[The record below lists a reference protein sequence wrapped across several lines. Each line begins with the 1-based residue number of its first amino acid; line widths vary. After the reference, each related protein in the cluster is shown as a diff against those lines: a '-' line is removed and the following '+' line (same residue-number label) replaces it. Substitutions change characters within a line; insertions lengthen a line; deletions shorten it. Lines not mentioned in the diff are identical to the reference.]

1 MAYIGK
7 RPVDTFPAIN
17 AITSN
22 LIAEN
27 NITAREIATGA
38 VSTSLL
44 AANSI
49 TSALVAANSI
59 DASEIKTDAVRSL
72 QIQDDAVT
80 ADQIATL
87 TGHVLFN
94 DNAQIKLGTSQDL
107 LIYHNGTNSYIDD
120 IGTGALN
127 IRSNALFLEKP
138 DGSEVMASF
147 IGDGSVDLYHNNVK
161 KFETTSAGA
170 TVTGVLTAT
179 VTGNVTGNLT
189 GTASAVA
196 DDAVTSGKIATGAVL
211 TSKIADN
218 AVTSSKIADG
228 SIGATQL
235 TATSVSAGSYGSASA
250 VPIITVDADG
260 RLTAASTA
268 TVAGSLTIGAD
279 SGSDDVVTIGTDT
292 LTIAGGG
299 NITTTVSN
307 NQVSIA
313 LDASPTVTGNLVV
326 DGNLTVSGT
335 TTTVNTTNVSVADP
349 LTVLSSGETGTPSKD
364 SGLIVERGTASNTGW
379 IWDESADRWSAVN
392 TTEDG
397 TTAGNV
403 TIASYADIQGANFYG
418 NGANLTGVV
427 STLSALT
434 DTTISSLAGGNM
446 LIYDGTNSWDNVVMS
461 GDATLAANGTI
472 TIASQAVET
481 GMIASGAITSGLLAA
496 NSVTAAKIPNG
507 SILNE
512 HLADDAVGAD
522 ELAASAVVEASIVNA
537 SVTGAKIAANT
548 ITVANIADNAVD
560 ATKIASNSI
569 LTRHIDDNQ
578 ITGDQIADDI
588 VLSGTGSLRV
598 PDGTTAQRPG
608 SAALGMVRFNT
619 DNNLFEGYSGS
630 WGGIGGGE
638 SNFTT
643 QTFTGDGSQA
653 YVDLSQIPNSED
665 NLMVFIEGVYQNKTD
680 YVLSGARITFDTA
693 PANTRTIVVHH
704 VKALVAG
711 GNTNI
716 DTYSSS
722 TASPNNVNGS
732 RVAFALSLAPITQNN
747 TQVFIDGVYQQKGS
761 YATSGTTITFSEAP
775 PSTSTVEVMIFTQ
788 TSINVPT
795 DGSVTLAKIAD
806 QGTDGQVLTST
817 GSGVAWETAGAG
829 SSVAFKTFGTNSLM
843 VGDTTTGTIDA
854 ADNNTG
860 LGVDV
865 FASLT
870 TGDNNTAIGYK
881 AGTSLASGDSR
892 NTFVG
897 SYAGESN
904 TGFANIAIGYES
916 LKEWGSS
923 NYLTAIGYQA
933 LGTNNGT
940 DTGTRNVVAIGNYA
954 MQNLKDYAASPS
966 LSGDSVAVGDYAHQG
981 TADTEAYRNTAIGF
995 KALKGI
1001 TTGSTCVAVGYQAGM
1016 SNTTSQRTIAIGG
1029 DALKMAT
1036 ANNTGTIAIGYN
1048 ALKNA
1053 TINNSNVAIGMSSQ
1067 SSATAGG
1074 GNVSLGIYSF
1084 LGLTVGYQNT
1094 AIGNNSAQHMTTGR
1108 NTVALGYLSGQVLTT
1123 GYNNIYVGM
1132 DTHASANNVDNE
1144 IVIGSKRDGYNTVD
1158 IVGKG
1163 SSTGFIAPG
1172 LTGAVYQGN
1181 NSASWATTSDRRIK
1195 KNIED
1200 NNTGLEAIKQ
1210 IQVRNFE
1217 YRTQDEITDFE
1228 NPASAAVRKEGV
1240 QLGVIAQEIEEILP
1254 DVVNEESTGVKSV
1267 NPDNITWYLVNA
1279 IKEQQAQIEELKKK
1293 IGE

>member
-1 MAYIGK
+1 
-7 RPVDTFPAIN
+7 
-17 AITSN
+17 
-22 LIAEN
+22 
-27 NITAREIATGA
+27 
-38 VSTSLL
+38 
-44 AANSI
+44 
-49 TSALVAANSI
+49 
-59 DASEIKTDAVRSL
+59 L

-80 ADQIATL
+80 ANHIATL
-87 TGHVLFN
+87 TDHVLFN

-107 LIYHNGTNSYIDD
+107 SIHHDGSHSFITDSGTGNLRIQGTNLALQNAA
-120 IGTGALN
+120 GTKN
-127 IRSNALFLEKP
+127 Y
-138 DGSEVMASF
+138 F
-147 IGDGSVDLYHNNVK
+147 IGSDGGSVSLYHNNI
-161 KFETTSAGA
+161 ERLQTTSTGA

-179 VTGNVTGNLT
+179 VTGDVTGDLT

-196 DDAVTSGKIATGAVL
+196 DAAVTSAKIATGAVL

-218 AVTSSKIADG
+218 AVTSAKIADG
-228 SIGATQL
+228 SIGPVQLAAT
-235 TATSVSAGSYGSASA
+235 AVSAGSYGSGSA
-250 VPIITVDADG
+250 IPVLTIDADG
-260 RLTAASTA
+260 RVTAASTA
-268 TVAGSLTIGAD
+268 ATSSILTVAAD
-279 SGSDDVVTIGTDT
+279 SGSNDTVTVGTDT
-292 LTIAGGG
+292 FTVEGGS

-307 NQVSIA
+307 NKVSIA
-313 LDASPTVTGNLVV
+313 LDASPTVTGNLVI

-335 TTTVNTTNVSVADP
+335 TTTVNTTNISVADP
-349 LTVLSSGETGTPSKD
+349 LAVYSSGETGTPSKD
-364 SGLIVERGTASNTGW
+364 SGIIIERGTATNTGF
-379 IWDESADRWSAVN
+379 IWDESSDRWSAIN
-392 TTEDG
+392 TSEDG

-403 TIASYADIQGANFYG
+403 TITSYADIQGANFYG

-434 DTTISSLAGGNM
+434 DTAISSLGSGNM
-446 LIYDGTNSWDNVVMS
+446 LIYDGTNSWDNVAMS

-722 TASPNNVNGS
+722 TASPNNVNGT
-732 RVAFALSLAPITQNN
+732 RIAFALSLAPITENN

-817 GSGVAWETAGAG
+817 GSGVAWEDAGAG

-843 VGDTTTGTIDA
+843 VGDTTTGTINA

-870 TGDNNTAIGYK
+870 TGDNNTVLGYK
-881 AGTSLASGDSR
+881 AGTSLLNHNN

-897 SYAGESN
+897 SYAGESS
-904 TGFANIAIGYES
+904 TGFGNMAIGYES
-916 LKEWGSS
+916 LKGWGGSS
-923 NYLTAIGYQA
+923 YNMAIGYRA
-933 LGTNNGT
+933 LANN
-940 DTGTRNVVAIGNYA
+940 TGESVLRDAIAIGPFA
-954 MQNLKDYAASPS
+954 MENLKDNSS
-966 LSGDSVAVGDYAHQG
+966 LGGDSVAIGSYSHQG
-981 TADTEAYRNTAIGF
+981 TVTSGSIDTNAYRNTAVGF
-995 KALKGI
+995 QTMKDI
-1001 TTGSTCVAVGYQAGM
+1001 TTGNSNVALGYNSGKG
-1016 SNTTSQRTIAIGG
+1016 NKT
-1029 DALKMAT
+1029 
-1036 ANNTGTIAIGYN
+1036 NNGTIAIGSMALYSCTGNSTGAIAIGDN
-1048 ALKNA
+1048 ALRQA
-1053 TINNSNVAIGMSSQ
+1053 TINNGGNVAIGSYSQ
-1067 SSATAGG
+1067 YAATSGSN
-1074 GNVSLGIYSF
+1074 NVSMGASSLGSI
-1084 LGLTVGYQNT
+1084 
-1094 AIGNNSAQHMTTGR
+1094 
-1108 NTVALGYLSGQVLTT
+1108 TVA
-1123 GYNNIYVGM
+1123 
-1132 DTHASANNVDNE
+1132 
-1144 IVIGSKRDGYNTVD
+1144 
-1158 IVGKG
+1158 
-1163 SSTGFIAPG
+1163 
-1172 LTGAVYQGN
+1172 
-1181 NSASWATTSDRRIK
+1181 
-1195 KNIED
+1195 
-1200 NNTGLEAIKQ
+1200 
-1210 IQVRNFE
+1210 
-1217 YRTQDEITDFE
+1217 
-1228 NPASAAVRKEGV
+1228 
-1240 QLGVIAQEIEEILP
+1240 
-1254 DVVNEESTGVKSV
+1254 
-1267 NPDNITWYLVNA
+1267 
-1279 IKEQQAQIEELKKK
+1279 
-1293 IGE
+1293 

>member
-17 AITSN
+17 AVTSA

-27 NITAREIATGA
+27 NITAREIASG
-38 VSTSLL
+38 VISTSLL

-49 TSALVAANSI
+49 TDTLIAANSI
-59 DASEIKTDAVRSL
+59 DASEIKTDAVRGL

-80 ADQIATL
+80 ANHIATL
-87 TGHVLFN
+87 TDHVLFN

-107 LIYHNGTNSYIDD
+107 SIHHDGNHSFITDSGTGNLRIQGTNLALQNAA
-120 IGTGALN
+120 GTKN
-127 IRSNALFLEKP
+127 Y
-138 DGSEVMASF
+138 F
-147 IGDGSVDLYHNNVK
+147 IGSDGGSVSLYHNNI
-161 KFETTSAGA
+161 ERLQTTSAGA

-179 VTGNVTGNLT
+179 VTGDVTGDLT

-196 DDAVTSGKIATGAVL
+196 DAAVTSAKIATGAVL

-218 AVTSSKIADG
+218 AVTSAKIADG
-228 SIGATQL
+228 SIGPVQLAAT
-235 TATSVSAGSYGSASA
+235 AVSAGSYGSGSA
-250 VPIITVDADG
+250 IPVLTIDADG
-260 RLTAASTA
+260 RVTAASTA
-268 TVAGSLTIGAD
+268 ATSSILTVAAD
-279 SGSDDVVTIGTDT
+279 SGSNDTVTVGTDT
-292 LTIAGGG
+292 FTVEGGS

-307 NQVSIA
+307 NKVSIA
-313 LDASPTVTGNLVV
+313 LDASPTVTGNLVI

-335 TTTVNTTNVSVADP
+335 TTTVNTTNISVADP
-349 LTVLSSGETGTPSKD
+349 LAVYSSGETGTPSKD
-364 SGLIVERGTASNTGW
+364 SGIIIERGTAANTGF
-379 IWDESADRWSAVN
+379 IWDESSDRWSAIN
-392 TTEDG
+392 TSEDG

-403 TIASYADIQGANFYG
+403 TITSYADIQGANFYG

-434 DTTISSLAGGNM
+434 DTAISSLGSGNM
-446 LIYDGTNSWDNVVMS
+446 LIYDGTNSWDNVAMS

-716 DTYSSS
+716 NTYNSS

-732 RVAFALSLAPITQNN
+732 RVAFALSLAPITENN

-881 AGTSLASGDSR
+881 AGTSLASGDSH

-897 SYAGESN
+897 ANAGENS
-904 TGFANIAIGYES
+904 TGYGCMAIGS
-916 LKEWGSS
+916 DALKGWGGAS
-923 NYLTAIGYQA
+923 YLTAIGYQA
-933 LGTNNGT
+933 LGTNSGN
-940 DTGTRNVVAIGNYA
+940 DSVTRDVVAIGNYA
-954 MQNLKDYAASPS
+954 MQNLKDWSAVPS
-966 LSGDSVAVGDYAHQG
+966 VGGDSVAIGAYSHQG
-981 TADTEAYRNTAIGF
+981 TADTYAYRNTAVGF
-995 KALKGI
+995 KTLKAVTTGNTNTVLGYQAAANI
-1001 TTGSTCVAVGYQAGM
+1001 TTGSQ
-1016 SNTTSQRTIAIGG
+1016 
-1029 DALKMAT
+1029 
-1036 ANNTGTIAIGYN
+1036 
-1048 ALKNA
+1048 
-1053 TINNSNVAIGMSSQ
+1053 NVAIGGQALYDLETTTSLTAVGFGAMTNTTGGTG
-1067 SSATAGG
+1067 SSAFGDNALWQQTT
-1074 GNVSLGIYSF
+1074 GN
-1084 LGLTVGYQNT
+1084 TNT
-1094 AIGNNSAQHMTTGR
+1094 AIGSNSMGSANVSYGNTAVGQTSLSALTTGR
-1108 NTVALGYLSGQVLTT
+1108 NTVAIGQNSGQVFTT
-1123 GYNNIYVGM
+1123 GFNSIFIGQ

-1144 IVIGSKRDGYNTVD
+1144 IVIGSKRNGYSTVD

-1163 SSTGFIAPG
+1163 SSTGFISPG
-1172 LTGAVYQGN
+1172 DGGVYQGN
-1181 NSASWATTSDRRIK
+1181 NSSSWSTTSDRRIK

-1200 NNTGLEAIKQ
+1200 NTTGLEAIKQ
-1210 IQVRNFE
+1210 IQVKNFE

-1228 NPASAAVRKEGV
+1228 NPASAVVRKEGV

-1293 IGE
+1293 VGE

>member
-7 RPVDTFPAIN
+7 KPTDSFPSQN
-17 AITSN
+17 AITSL

-27 NITAREIATGA
+27 NITAREIA
-38 VSTSLL
+38 S
-44 AANSI
+44 NSI
-49 TSALVAANSI
+49 SANELADNSI
-59 DASEIKTDAVRSL
+59 VSDKIAQNSVDASEIKTDAVRSL

-107 LIYHNGTNSYIDD
+107 LIYHDGSNSYVKD
-120 IGTGALN
+120 TGSGGLRLSTN
-127 IRSNALFLEKP
+127 QFRVYNAATDELVINAVEN
-138 DGSEVMASF
+138 GAVE
-147 IGDGSVDLYHNNVK
+147 LYYDNTK

-196 DDAVTSGKIATGAVL
+196 DGAVTATKIGTGAVL

-218 AVTSSKIADG
+218 AITSAKIADG

-235 TATSVSAGSYGSASA
+235 TATSVTAGSYGSASA

-307 NQVSIA
+307 NQVSVA
-313 LDASPTVTGNLVV
+313 LDASPTVTGNLTV

-335 TTTVNTTNVSVADP
+335 TTTVDTTNIKVADP
-349 LTVLSSGETGTPSKD
+349 LAVYSSGETGTPSKD
-364 SGLIVERGTASNTGW
+364 SGIIVERGTASNVGW
-379 IWDESADRWSAVN
+379 IWDESTDRWSAIN

-403 TIASYADIQGANFYG
+403 TIASYADIHGGNFYG

-427 STLSALT
+427 STLVALT
-434 DTTISSLAGGNM
+434 DTNISSVASGNM
-446 LIYDGTNSWDNVVMS
+446 LIYDGSNSWDNVAMS
-461 GDATLAANGTI
+461 GDATLAANGALTI
-472 TIASQAVET
+472 SSQAVET
-481 GMIASGAITSGLLAA
+481 GMIATGAVTSGQLAA

-680 YVLSGARITFDTA
+680 YVLNSARLTFDTA
-693 PANTRTIVVHH
+693 PADGRTIVVHH

-711 GNTNI
+711 GNTEIN
-716 DTYSSS
+716 TYTSS

-732 RVAFALSLAPITQNN
+732 RVAFALSIAPITENN

-795 DGSVTLAKIAD
+795 NSSVTSAK
-806 QGTDGQVLTST
+806 L
-817 GSGVAWETAGAG
+817 SGVLEMPDVLKVKSYAVASLPTAVAGGVIFVSDETGGA
-829 SSVAFKTFGTNSLM
+829 VLAFGDGTNWRRS
-843 VGDTTTGTIDA
+843 
-854 ADNNTG
+854 
-860 LGVDV
+860 
-865 FASLT
+865 
-870 TGDNNTAIGYK
+870 
-881 AGTSLASGDSR
+881 
-892 NTFVG
+892 
-897 SYAGESN
+897 
-904 TGFANIAIGYES
+904 
-916 LKEWGSS
+916 
-923 NYLTAIGYQA
+923 
-933 LGTNNGT
+933 T
-940 DTGTRNVVAIGNYA
+940 D
-954 MQNLKDYAASPS
+954 
-966 LSGDSVAVGDYAHQG
+966 
-981 TADTEAYRNTAIGF
+981 
-995 KALKGI
+995 
-1001 TTGSTCVAVGYQAGM
+1001 
-1016 SNTTSQRTIAIGG
+1016 RTI
-1029 DALKMAT
+1029 
-1036 ANNTGTIAIGYN
+1036 
-1048 ALKNA
+1048 
-1053 TINNSNVAIGMSSQ
+1053 
-1067 SSATAGG
+1067 
-1074 GNVSLGIYSF
+1074 VS
-1084 LGLTVGYQNT
+1084 
-1094 AIGNNSAQHMTTGR
+1094 
-1108 NTVALGYLSGQVLTT
+1108 
-1123 GYNNIYVGM
+1123 
-1132 DTHASANNVDNE
+1132 
-1144 IVIGSKRDGYNTVD
+1144 
-1158 IVGKG
+1158 
-1163 SSTGFIAPG
+1163 
-1172 LTGAVYQGN
+1172 
-1181 NSASWATTSDRRIK
+1181 
-1195 KNIED
+1195 
-1200 NNTGLEAIKQ
+1200 
-1210 IQVRNFE
+1210 
-1217 YRTQDEITDFE
+1217 
-1228 NPASAAVRKEGV
+1228 
-1240 QLGVIAQEIEEILP
+1240 
-1254 DVVNEESTGVKSV
+1254 
-1267 NPDNITWYLVNA
+1267 
-1279 IKEQQAQIEELKKK
+1279 
-1293 IGE
+1293 

>member
-17 AITSN
+17 GITSA

-27 NITAREIATGA
+27 NITAREIASGA
-38 VSTSLL
+38 IGSASL

-49 TSALVAANSI
+49 THTLIAANSV
-59 DASEIKTDAVRSL
+59 DASEIKTDAVRGL

-80 ADQIATL
+80 ANHIATL
-87 TGHVLFN
+87 TDNVLFN
-94 DNAQIKLGTSQDL
+94 DNAQVKLGTGQDL
-107 LIYHNGTNSYIDD
+107 LIYHDASNSYIEDN
-120 IGTGALN
+120 GTGDLRLKTN
-127 IRSNALFLEKP
+127 SGISL
-138 DGSEVMASF
+138 MAGAEPMVVAT
-147 IGDGSVDLYHNNVK
+147 GDGSVDLYHNNVK
-161 KFETTSAGA
+161 KFETTAAGA

-179 VTGNVTGNLT
+179 VTGDVTGDLT

-196 DDAVTSGKIATGAVL
+196 DGAVVAAKIGTGAVL

-218 AVTSSKIADG
+218 AVTSAKIADG
-228 SIGATQL
+228 SIGPVQLAATAV
-235 TATSVSAGSYGSASA
+235 TAGNYGSGSA
-250 VPIITVDADG
+250 IPVLTIDADG
-260 RLTAASTA
+260 RVTAASTA
-268 TVAGSLTIGAD
+268 ATSSILTVAAD
-279 SGSDDVVTIGTDT
+279 SGSNDTVTVGTDT
-292 LTIAGGG
+292 FTVEGGG

-307 NQVSIA
+307 NKVSIA
-313 LDASPTVTGNLVV
+313 LDASPTVTGNLVI

-335 TTTVNTTNVSVADP
+335 TTTVNTTNISVADP
-349 LTVLSSGETGTPSKD
+349 LAVYSSGETGTPSKD
-364 SGLIVERGTASNTGW
+364 SGIIVERGTAANTGF
-379 IWDESADRWSAVN
+379 IWDESADRWSAIN
-392 TTEDG
+392 TSEDG

-434 DTTISSLAGGNM
+434 DTAISSLGSGNM
-446 LIYDGTNSWDNVVMS
+446 LLYDGTNSWDNVAMS

-578 ITGDQIADDI
+578 ITGDQIADNI
-588 VLSGTGSLRV
+588 VLSGTGTLRL

-716 DTYSSS
+716 NTYNSS

-732 RVAFALSLAPITQNN
+732 RVAFALSLAPITENN

-817 GSGVAWETAGAG
+817 GSGVAWEDASGGGGG
-829 SSVAFKTFGTNSLM
+829 SS
-843 VGDTTTGTIDA
+843 
-854 ADNNTG
+854 
-860 LGVDV
+860 
-865 FASLT
+865 
-870 TGDNNTAIGYK
+870 
-881 AGTSLASGDSR
+881 
-892 NTFVG
+892 
-897 SYAGESN
+897 
-904 TGFANIAIGYES
+904 
-916 LKEWGSS
+916 
-923 NYLTAIGYQA
+923 
-933 LGTNNGT
+933 
-940 DTGTRNVVAIGNYA
+940 
-954 MQNLKDYAASPS
+954 
-966 LSGDSVAVGDYAHQG
+966 
-981 TADTEAYRNTAIGF
+981 
-995 KALKGI
+995 
-1001 TTGSTCVAVGYQAGM
+1001 
-1016 SNTTSQRTIAIGG
+1016 
-1029 DALKMAT
+1029 
-1036 ANNTGTIAIGYN
+1036 
-1048 ALKNA
+1048 
-1053 TINNSNVAIGMSSQ
+1053 
-1067 SSATAGG
+1067 
-1074 GNVSLGIYSF
+1074 
-1084 LGLTVGYQNT
+1084 
-1094 AIGNNSAQHMTTGR
+1094 
-1108 NTVALGYLSGQVLTT
+1108 YLSGGTSVYMSADQNIGRNSITKLNFNTVRFGNSGTPFSTTNYNYTAPSAGKYLILGKVLSTNYTT
-1123 GYNNIYVGM
+1123 VANGQQIFYLSIFKNNSSIVDTDHYSKSLDADVIRFKNEFLEVVDLAQNDVIDFRGRLSAFVGGSTDLTISRGSYSGTNIY
-1132 DTHASANNVDNE
+1132 
-1144 IVIGSKRDGYNTVD
+1144 IV
-1158 IVGKG
+1158 
-1163 SSTGFIAPG
+1163 
-1172 LTGAVYQGN
+1172 
-1181 NSASWATTSDRRIK
+1181 RI
-1195 KNIED
+1195 E
-1200 NNTGLEAIKQ
+1200 
-1210 IQVRNFE
+1210 
-1217 YRTQDEITDFE
+1217 
-1228 NPASAAVRKEGV
+1228 
-1240 QLGVIAQEIEEILP
+1240 
-1254 DVVNEESTGVKSV
+1254 
-1267 NPDNITWYLVNA
+1267 
-1279 IKEQQAQIEELKKK
+1279 
-1293 IGE
+1293 

>member
-7 RPVDTFPAIN
+7 KPTDSFPSQN
-17 AITSN
+17 AITSL

-27 NITAREIATGA
+27 NITAREIA
-38 VSTSLL
+38 S
-44 AANSI
+44 NSI
-49 TSALVAANSI
+49 SANELADNSI
-59 DASEIKTDAVRSL
+59 VSDKIAQNSVDASEIKTDAVRSL

-87 TGHVLFN
+87 TSHVLFN
-94 DNAQIKLGTSQDL
+94 DNAQIKMGTSQDL
-107 LIYHNGTNSYIDD
+107 LIYHDGSNSYVKDA
-120 IGTGALN
+120 GTGSLILN
-127 IRSNALFLEKP
+127 GDAVSISTGA
-138 DGSEVMASF
+138 SETMASF
-147 IGDGSVDLYHNNVK
+147 VENGAVSLYYDNVK
-161 KFETTSAGA
+161 KFETTSTGA
-170 TVTGVLTAT
+170 TVTGTLVAD
-179 VTGNVTGNLT
+179 VTGDVTGDLT

-196 DDAVTSGKIATGAVL
+196 DGAVTAAKIGTGAVL

-218 AVTSSKIADG
+218 AVTSAKIADG

-307 NQVSIA
+307 NQVSVA
-313 LDASPTVTGNLVV
+313 LDASPTVTGNLTV

-364 SGLIVERGTASNTGW
+364 SGLIVERGTSANVGW
-379 IWDESADRWSAVN
+379 IWDESADQFAAVN

-403 TIASYADIQGANFYG
+403 TIASYADIKGANFYG

-427 STLSALT
+427 STLVALT
-434 DTTISSLAGGNM
+434 DTNISSVASGNM
-446 LIYDGTNSWDNVVMS
+446 LIYDGTNSWDNVAMS
-461 GDATLAANGTI
+461 GDATLAANGALTI
-472 TIASQAVET
+472 SSQAVET
-481 GMIASGAITSGLLAA
+481 SMIATGAVTSGQLAA

-548 ITVANIADNAVD
+548 ITVANIADNAID

-578 ITGDQIADDI
+578 ITGDQIADDL

-665 NLMVFIEGVYQNKTD
+665 NLMVFIEGVYQNKND
-680 YVLSGARITFDTA
+680 YVLNGARLTFDTA
-693 PANTRTIVVHH
+693 PANGRTIVVHH

-711 GNTNI
+711 GNTEIN
-716 DTYSSS
+716 TYTSS

-732 RVAFALSLAPITQNN
+732 RVAFALSIAPITENN

-775 PSTSTVEVMIFTQ
+775 PSSSTVEVMIFTQ

-795 DGSVTLAKIAD
+795 NSSVTSAK
-806 QGTDGQVLTST
+806 L
-817 GSGVAWETAGAG
+817 SGVLEMPDVLKVKSYAVASLPTAVAGGVIFVSDETGGA
-829 SSVAFKTFGTNSLM
+829 VLAFGDGTNWRRS
-843 VGDTTTGTIDA
+843 
-854 ADNNTG
+854 
-860 LGVDV
+860 
-865 FASLT
+865 
-870 TGDNNTAIGYK
+870 
-881 AGTSLASGDSR
+881 
-892 NTFVG
+892 
-897 SYAGESN
+897 
-904 TGFANIAIGYES
+904 
-916 LKEWGSS
+916 
-923 NYLTAIGYQA
+923 
-933 LGTNNGT
+933 T
-940 DTGTRNVVAIGNYA
+940 D
-954 MQNLKDYAASPS
+954 
-966 LSGDSVAVGDYAHQG
+966 
-981 TADTEAYRNTAIGF
+981 
-995 KALKGI
+995 
-1001 TTGSTCVAVGYQAGM
+1001 
-1016 SNTTSQRTIAIGG
+1016 RTI
-1029 DALKMAT
+1029 
-1036 ANNTGTIAIGYN
+1036 
-1048 ALKNA
+1048 
-1053 TINNSNVAIGMSSQ
+1053 
-1067 SSATAGG
+1067 
-1074 GNVSLGIYSF
+1074 VS
-1084 LGLTVGYQNT
+1084 
-1094 AIGNNSAQHMTTGR
+1094 
-1108 NTVALGYLSGQVLTT
+1108 
-1123 GYNNIYVGM
+1123 
-1132 DTHASANNVDNE
+1132 
-1144 IVIGSKRDGYNTVD
+1144 
-1158 IVGKG
+1158 
-1163 SSTGFIAPG
+1163 
-1172 LTGAVYQGN
+1172 
-1181 NSASWATTSDRRIK
+1181 
-1195 KNIED
+1195 
-1200 NNTGLEAIKQ
+1200 
-1210 IQVRNFE
+1210 
-1217 YRTQDEITDFE
+1217 
-1228 NPASAAVRKEGV
+1228 
-1240 QLGVIAQEIEEILP
+1240 
-1254 DVVNEESTGVKSV
+1254 
-1267 NPDNITWYLVNA
+1267 
-1279 IKEQQAQIEELKKK
+1279 
-1293 IGE
+1293 

>member
-7 RPVDTFPAIN
+7 KPTDSFPSQN
-17 AITSN
+17 AITSL

-27 NITAREIATGA
+27 NITAREIA
-38 VSTSLL
+38 S
-44 AANSI
+44 NSI
-49 TSALVAANSI
+49 SANELADNSI
-59 DASEIKTDAVRSL
+59 VSDKIAQNSVDASEIKTDAVRSL

-87 TGHVLFN
+87 TSHVLFN
-94 DNAQIKLGTSQDL
+94 DNAQIKMGTSQDL
-107 LIYHNGTNSYIDD
+107 LIYHDGSNSYVKDA
-120 IGTGALN
+120 GTGSLILN
-127 IRSNALFLEKP
+127 GDAVSISTGA
-138 DGSEVMASF
+138 SETMASF
-147 IGDGSVDLYHNNVK
+147 VENGAVSLYYDNVK

-179 VTGNVTGNLT
+179 VTGDVTGDLT

-196 DDAVTSGKIATGAVL
+196 DGAVTAAKIGTGAVL

-218 AVTSSKIADG
+218 AVTSAKIADG

-307 NQVSIA
+307 NQVSVA
-313 LDASPTVTGNLVV
+313 LDASPTVTGNLTV

-364 SGLIVERGTASNTGW
+364 SGLIVERGTSANVGW
-379 IWDESADRWSAVN
+379 IWDESADQFAAVN

-403 TIASYADIQGANFYG
+403 TIASYADIKGANFYG

-427 STLSALT
+427 STLVALT
-434 DTTISSLAGGNM
+434 DTNISSVASGNM
-446 LIYDGTNSWDNVVMS
+446 LIYDGTNSWDNVAMS
-461 GDATLAANGTI
+461 GDATLAANGALTI
-472 TIASQAVET
+472 SSQAVET
-481 GMIASGAITSGLLAA
+481 SMIATGAVTSGQLAA

-548 ITVANIADNAVD
+548 ITVANIADNAID

-578 ITGDQIADDI
+578 ITGDQIADDL

-665 NLMVFIEGVYQNKTD
+665 NLMVFIEGVYQNKND
-680 YVLSGARITFDTA
+680 YVLNGARLTFDTA
-693 PANTRTIVVHH
+693 PANGRTIVVHH

-711 GNTNI
+711 GNTEIN
-716 DTYSSS
+716 TYTSS

-732 RVAFALSLAPITQNN
+732 RVAFALSIAPITENN

-775 PSTSTVEVMIFTQ
+775 PSSSTVEVMIFTQ

-795 DGSVTLAKIAD
+795 NSSVTSAK
-806 QGTDGQVLTST
+806 L
-817 GSGVAWETAGAG
+817 SGVLEMPDVLKVKSYAVASLPTAVAGGVIFVSDETGGA
-829 SSVAFKTFGTNSLM
+829 VLAFGDGTNWRRS
-843 VGDTTTGTIDA
+843 
-854 ADNNTG
+854 
-860 LGVDV
+860 
-865 FASLT
+865 
-870 TGDNNTAIGYK
+870 
-881 AGTSLASGDSR
+881 
-892 NTFVG
+892 
-897 SYAGESN
+897 
-904 TGFANIAIGYES
+904 
-916 LKEWGSS
+916 
-923 NYLTAIGYQA
+923 
-933 LGTNNGT
+933 T
-940 DTGTRNVVAIGNYA
+940 D
-954 MQNLKDYAASPS
+954 
-966 LSGDSVAVGDYAHQG
+966 
-981 TADTEAYRNTAIGF
+981 
-995 KALKGI
+995 
-1001 TTGSTCVAVGYQAGM
+1001 
-1016 SNTTSQRTIAIGG
+1016 RTI
-1029 DALKMAT
+1029 
-1036 ANNTGTIAIGYN
+1036 
-1048 ALKNA
+1048 
-1053 TINNSNVAIGMSSQ
+1053 
-1067 SSATAGG
+1067 
-1074 GNVSLGIYSF
+1074 VS
-1084 LGLTVGYQNT
+1084 
-1094 AIGNNSAQHMTTGR
+1094 
-1108 NTVALGYLSGQVLTT
+1108 
-1123 GYNNIYVGM
+1123 
-1132 DTHASANNVDNE
+1132 
-1144 IVIGSKRDGYNTVD
+1144 
-1158 IVGKG
+1158 
-1163 SSTGFIAPG
+1163 
-1172 LTGAVYQGN
+1172 
-1181 NSASWATTSDRRIK
+1181 
-1195 KNIED
+1195 
-1200 NNTGLEAIKQ
+1200 
-1210 IQVRNFE
+1210 
-1217 YRTQDEITDFE
+1217 
-1228 NPASAAVRKEGV
+1228 
-1240 QLGVIAQEIEEILP
+1240 
-1254 DVVNEESTGVKSV
+1254 
-1267 NPDNITWYLVNA
+1267 
-1279 IKEQQAQIEELKKK
+1279 
-1293 IGE
+1293 

>member
-7 RPVDTFPAIN
+7 RPTDSFPSQN
-17 AITSN
+17 AITSL

-27 NITAREIATGA
+27 NITSREIASNSISA
-38 VSTSLL
+38 NEL
-44 AANSI
+44 ADNSI
-49 TSALVAANSI
+49 TSDKIAANSV

-87 TGHVLFN
+87 TSHVLFN

-107 LIYHNGTNSYIDD
+107 LLYHDGSNSYVKDS
-120 IGTGALN
+120 GTGSLILSGDA
-127 IRSNALFLEKP
+127 ISIMGAAET
-138 DGSEVMASF
+138 MASF
-147 IGDGSVDLYHNNVK
+147 VENGAVDLYHNNVK
-161 KFETTSAGA
+161 KFETTAAGA

-189 GTASAVA
+189 GTASAIA
-196 DDAVTSGKIATGAVL
+196 NDSVTSGKIATGAVL

-228 SIGATQL
+228 SIGALQL
-235 TATSVSAGSYGSASA
+235 TATSVTAASYGSSSQ
-250 VPIITVDADG
+250 VPVITVDADG
-260 RLTAASTA
+260 RLTAASVA
-268 TVAGSLTIGAD
+268 TVGGSLTIGAD
-279 SGSDDVVTIGTDT
+279 AGSDDVVTIGTDT
-292 LTIAGGG
+292 LTVEGGG

-307 NQVSIA
+307 NKVSIA

-403 TIASYADIQGANFYG
+403 TIASYADVQGANFYG

-427 STLSALT
+427 STLVALT
-434 DTTISSLAGGNM
+434 DTNVTSVAGGDM
-446 LIYDGTNSWDNVVMS
+446 LVYDGTNSWDNVVMS
-461 GDATLAANGTI
+461 GDATLAAGGAL
-472 TIASQAVET
+472 TIASGAVET
-481 GMIASGAITSGLLAA
+481 GMVATGAITSGLLAA

-643 QTFTGDGSQA
+643 QTFTGNGSQA

-680 YVLSGARITFDTA
+680 YVLNGARVTFDTA

-711 GNTNI
+711 GNTEIN
-716 DTYSSS
+716 TYTSS

-732 RVAFALSLAPITQNN
+732 RVAFALSIAPITENN

-775 PSTSTVEVMIFTQ
+775 PASSTVEVMIFTQ

-795 DGSVTLAKIAD
+795 DSSVTSAK
-806 QGTDGQVLTST
+806 L
-817 GSGVAWETAGAG
+817 SGVLAMPDVLQVKSYAVASLPTAVAGGVIFVSDETGGA
-829 SSVAFKTFGTNSLM
+829 VLAFADGTNWRRS
-843 VGDTTTGTIDA
+843 
-854 ADNNTG
+854 
-860 LGVDV
+860 
-865 FASLT
+865 
-870 TGDNNTAIGYK
+870 
-881 AGTSLASGDSR
+881 
-892 NTFVG
+892 
-897 SYAGESN
+897 
-904 TGFANIAIGYES
+904 
-916 LKEWGSS
+916 
-923 NYLTAIGYQA
+923 
-933 LGTNNGT
+933 T
-940 DTGTRNVVAIGNYA
+940 D
-954 MQNLKDYAASPS
+954 
-966 LSGDSVAVGDYAHQG
+966 
-981 TADTEAYRNTAIGF
+981 
-995 KALKGI
+995 
-1001 TTGSTCVAVGYQAGM
+1001 
-1016 SNTTSQRTIAIGG
+1016 RTI
-1029 DALKMAT
+1029 
-1036 ANNTGTIAIGYN
+1036 
-1048 ALKNA
+1048 
-1053 TINNSNVAIGMSSQ
+1053 
-1067 SSATAGG
+1067 
-1074 GNVSLGIYSF
+1074 VS
-1084 LGLTVGYQNT
+1084 
-1094 AIGNNSAQHMTTGR
+1094 
-1108 NTVALGYLSGQVLTT
+1108 
-1123 GYNNIYVGM
+1123 
-1132 DTHASANNVDNE
+1132 
-1144 IVIGSKRDGYNTVD
+1144 
-1158 IVGKG
+1158 
-1163 SSTGFIAPG
+1163 
-1172 LTGAVYQGN
+1172 
-1181 NSASWATTSDRRIK
+1181 
-1195 KNIED
+1195 
-1200 NNTGLEAIKQ
+1200 
-1210 IQVRNFE
+1210 
-1217 YRTQDEITDFE
+1217 
-1228 NPASAAVRKEGV
+1228 
-1240 QLGVIAQEIEEILP
+1240 
-1254 DVVNEESTGVKSV
+1254 
-1267 NPDNITWYLVNA
+1267 
-1279 IKEQQAQIEELKKK
+1279 
-1293 IGE
+1293 

>member
-59 DASEIKTDAVRSL
+59 DASEIKTDAVRSIH
-72 QIQDDAVT
+72 IQDDAVT

-107 LIYHNGTNSYIDD
+107 LIYHDGNHSFITDSGTGNLRLQGTNLALQNAA
-120 IGTGALN
+120 GTKN
-127 IRSNALFLEKP
+127 Y
-138 DGSEVMASF
+138 F
-147 IGDGSVDLYHNNVK
+147 IGSDGGAVSLYYDNVK

-179 VTGNVTGNLT
+179 VTGDVTGDLT

-218 AVTSSKIADG
+218 AVTSAKIADG

-260 RLTAASTA
+260 RLTAASTT

-313 LDASPTVTGNLVV
+313 LDASPTVTGNLTV

-335 TTTVNTTNVSVADP
+335 TTTVNTTNISVADP
-349 LTVLSSGETGTPSKD
+349 LAVYSSGETGTPSKD
-364 SGLIVERGTASNTGW
+364 SGIIVERGTASNVGW
-379 IWDESADRWSAVN
+379 IWDESADQFAAVN

-403 TIASYADIQGANFYG
+403 TIASYADIKGANFYG

-427 STLSALT
+427 STLVALT
-434 DTTISSLAGGNM
+434 DTNISSVASGNM
-446 LIYDGTNSWDNVVMS
+446 LIYDGTNSWDNVAMS
-461 GDATLAANGTI
+461 GDATLAASGALTI
-472 TIASQAVET
+472 SSQAVET
-481 GMIASGAITSGLLAA
+481 GMIATGAVTSGQLAA

-680 YVLSGARITFDTA
+680 YVLNSARLTFDTA
-693 PANTRTIVVHH
+693 PANGRTIVVHH

-711 GNTNI
+711 GNTEIN
-716 DTYSSS
+716 TYTSS

-732 RVAFALSLAPITQNN
+732 RVAFALSIAPITENN

-761 YATSGTTITFSEAP
+761 YATSGTTITFTEAP
-775 PSTSTVEVMIFTQ
+775 PSSSTVEVMIFTQ

-795 DGSVTLAKIAD
+795 NSSVTSAK
-806 QGTDGQVLTST
+806 L
-817 GSGVAWETAGAG
+817 SGVLEMPDVLKVKSYAVASLPTAVAGGVIFVSDETGGA
-829 SSVAFKTFGTNSLM
+829 VLAFGDGTNWRRS
-843 VGDTTTGTIDA
+843 
-854 ADNNTG
+854 
-860 LGVDV
+860 
-865 FASLT
+865 
-870 TGDNNTAIGYK
+870 
-881 AGTSLASGDSR
+881 
-892 NTFVG
+892 
-897 SYAGESN
+897 
-904 TGFANIAIGYES
+904 
-916 LKEWGSS
+916 
-923 NYLTAIGYQA
+923 
-933 LGTNNGT
+933 T
-940 DTGTRNVVAIGNYA
+940 D
-954 MQNLKDYAASPS
+954 
-966 LSGDSVAVGDYAHQG
+966 
-981 TADTEAYRNTAIGF
+981 
-995 KALKGI
+995 
-1001 TTGSTCVAVGYQAGM
+1001 
-1016 SNTTSQRTIAIGG
+1016 RTI
-1029 DALKMAT
+1029 
-1036 ANNTGTIAIGYN
+1036 
-1048 ALKNA
+1048 
-1053 TINNSNVAIGMSSQ
+1053 
-1067 SSATAGG
+1067 
-1074 GNVSLGIYSF
+1074 VS
-1084 LGLTVGYQNT
+1084 
-1094 AIGNNSAQHMTTGR
+1094 
-1108 NTVALGYLSGQVLTT
+1108 
-1123 GYNNIYVGM
+1123 
-1132 DTHASANNVDNE
+1132 
-1144 IVIGSKRDGYNTVD
+1144 
-1158 IVGKG
+1158 
-1163 SSTGFIAPG
+1163 
-1172 LTGAVYQGN
+1172 
-1181 NSASWATTSDRRIK
+1181 
-1195 KNIED
+1195 
-1200 NNTGLEAIKQ
+1200 
-1210 IQVRNFE
+1210 
-1217 YRTQDEITDFE
+1217 
-1228 NPASAAVRKEGV
+1228 
-1240 QLGVIAQEIEEILP
+1240 
-1254 DVVNEESTGVKSV
+1254 
-1267 NPDNITWYLVNA
+1267 
-1279 IKEQQAQIEELKKK
+1279 
-1293 IGE
+1293 

>member
-7 RPVDTFPAIN
+7 RPIDTFPAIN
-17 AITSN
+17 GITSA

-27 NITAREIATGA
+27 NITAREIASGA
-38 VSTSLL
+38 VTSASL

-49 TSALVAANSI
+49 THTLIAANSV
-59 DASEIKTDAVRSL
+59 DASEIKTDAVRSIH
-72 QIQDDAVT
+72 IQDDAVN
-80 ADQIATL
+80 ADQIGTL

-94 DNAQIKLGTSQDL
+94 DNTQIKLGTSQDL
-107 LIYHNGTNSYIDD
+107 LIYHDASNSYVEDTGTGNLNLKTNS
-120 IGTGALN
+120 AVSLL
-127 IRSNALFLEKP
+127 A
-138 DGSEVMASF
+138 GSEVMVLATAN
-147 IGDGSVDLYHNNVK
+147 GSVDLYHNNVK
-161 KFETTSAGA
+161 KFETTAAGA

-189 GTASAVA
+189 GTASAIA
-196 DDAVTSGKIATGAVL
+196 DDSVSSAKIATGAVL

-279 SGSDDVVTIGTDT
+279 AGSDDVVTIGTDT

-349 LTVLSSGETGTPSKD
+349 LTVLSSGESGTPSKD
-364 SGLIVERGTASNTGW
+364 SGLIVERGTAANTGF
-379 IWDESADRWSAVN
+379 IWDESSDRWSAIN
-392 TTEDG
+392 TSEDG

-461 GDATLAANGTI
+461 GDATLAASGALTI
-472 TIASQAVET
+472 SSQAVET
-481 GMIASGAITSGLLAA
+481 GMIAAGAITSGLLAA

-578 ITGDQIADDI
+578 ITGDQIADNI
-588 VLSGTGSLRV
+588 VLSGTGTLRL

-680 YVLSGARITFDTA
+680 YVLNGARVTFDTA
-693 PANTRTIVVHH
+693 PANTRTVVVHH

-732 RVAFALSLAPITQNN
+732 RVAFALSLAPITENN

-775 PSTSTVEVMIFTQ
+775 PSSSTVEVMIFTQ

-795 DGSVTLAKIAD
+795 NSSVTSAK
-806 QGTDGQVLTST
+806 L
-817 GSGVAWETAGAG
+817 SGVLEMPDVLKVKSYAVASLPTAVAGGVIFVSDETGGA
-829 SSVAFKTFGTNSLM
+829 VLAFGDGTNWRRS
-843 VGDTTTGTIDA
+843 
-854 ADNNTG
+854 
-860 LGVDV
+860 
-865 FASLT
+865 
-870 TGDNNTAIGYK
+870 
-881 AGTSLASGDSR
+881 
-892 NTFVG
+892 
-897 SYAGESN
+897 
-904 TGFANIAIGYES
+904 
-916 LKEWGSS
+916 
-923 NYLTAIGYQA
+923 
-933 LGTNNGT
+933 T
-940 DTGTRNVVAIGNYA
+940 D
-954 MQNLKDYAASPS
+954 
-966 LSGDSVAVGDYAHQG
+966 
-981 TADTEAYRNTAIGF
+981 
-995 KALKGI
+995 
-1001 TTGSTCVAVGYQAGM
+1001 
-1016 SNTTSQRTIAIGG
+1016 RTI
-1029 DALKMAT
+1029 
-1036 ANNTGTIAIGYN
+1036 
-1048 ALKNA
+1048 
-1053 TINNSNVAIGMSSQ
+1053 
-1067 SSATAGG
+1067 
-1074 GNVSLGIYSF
+1074 VS
-1084 LGLTVGYQNT
+1084 
-1094 AIGNNSAQHMTTGR
+1094 
-1108 NTVALGYLSGQVLTT
+1108 
-1123 GYNNIYVGM
+1123 
-1132 DTHASANNVDNE
+1132 
-1144 IVIGSKRDGYNTVD
+1144 
-1158 IVGKG
+1158 
-1163 SSTGFIAPG
+1163 
-1172 LTGAVYQGN
+1172 
-1181 NSASWATTSDRRIK
+1181 
-1195 KNIED
+1195 
-1200 NNTGLEAIKQ
+1200 
-1210 IQVRNFE
+1210 
-1217 YRTQDEITDFE
+1217 
-1228 NPASAAVRKEGV
+1228 
-1240 QLGVIAQEIEEILP
+1240 
-1254 DVVNEESTGVKSV
+1254 
-1267 NPDNITWYLVNA
+1267 
-1279 IKEQQAQIEELKKK
+1279 
-1293 IGE
+1293 

>member
-38 VSTSLL
+38 VSTALL

-147 IGDGSVDLYHNNVK
+147 TGDGSADLYHNNVK

-307 NQVSIA
+307 NQVSVA
-313 LDASPTVTGNLVV
+313 LDASPTVTGNLTV

-364 SGLIVERGTASNTGW
+364 SGLIVERGTASNVGW
-379 IWDESADRWSAVN
+379 IWDESADQFAAVN
-392 TTEDG
+392 TTENG

-403 TIASYADIQGANFYG
+403 TIASYADIKGANFYG

-461 GDATLAANGTI
+461 GDATLAASGALTI
-472 TIASQAVET
+472 SSQAVET
-481 GMIASGAITSGLLAA
+481 GMIATGAVTSGQLAA

-512 HLADDAVGAD
+512 HLANDAVGAD

-578 ITGDQIADDI
+578 ITGDQIADNI
-588 VLSGTGSLRV
+588 VLSGTGTLRL

-680 YVLSGARITFDTA
+680 YVLNGARITFDTA

-711 GNTNI
+711 GNTEIN
-716 DTYSSS
+716 TYTSS

-732 RVAFALSLAPITQNN
+732 RVAFALSIAPITENN

-775 PSTSTVEVMIFTQ
+775 PSSSTVEVMIFTQ

-795 DGSVTLAKIAD
+795 NSSVTSAK
-806 QGTDGQVLTST
+806 L
-817 GSGVAWETAGAG
+817 SGVLEMPDVLKVKSYAVASLPTAVAGGVIFVSDETGGA
-829 SSVAFKTFGTNSLM
+829 VLAFGDGTNWRRS
-843 VGDTTTGTIDA
+843 
-854 ADNNTG
+854 
-860 LGVDV
+860 
-865 FASLT
+865 
-870 TGDNNTAIGYK
+870 
-881 AGTSLASGDSR
+881 
-892 NTFVG
+892 
-897 SYAGESN
+897 
-904 TGFANIAIGYES
+904 
-916 LKEWGSS
+916 
-923 NYLTAIGYQA
+923 
-933 LGTNNGT
+933 T
-940 DTGTRNVVAIGNYA
+940 D
-954 MQNLKDYAASPS
+954 
-966 LSGDSVAVGDYAHQG
+966 
-981 TADTEAYRNTAIGF
+981 
-995 KALKGI
+995 
-1001 TTGSTCVAVGYQAGM
+1001 
-1016 SNTTSQRTIAIGG
+1016 RTI
-1029 DALKMAT
+1029 
-1036 ANNTGTIAIGYN
+1036 
-1048 ALKNA
+1048 
-1053 TINNSNVAIGMSSQ
+1053 
-1067 SSATAGG
+1067 
-1074 GNVSLGIYSF
+1074 VS
-1084 LGLTVGYQNT
+1084 
-1094 AIGNNSAQHMTTGR
+1094 
-1108 NTVALGYLSGQVLTT
+1108 
-1123 GYNNIYVGM
+1123 
-1132 DTHASANNVDNE
+1132 
-1144 IVIGSKRDGYNTVD
+1144 
-1158 IVGKG
+1158 
-1163 SSTGFIAPG
+1163 
-1172 LTGAVYQGN
+1172 
-1181 NSASWATTSDRRIK
+1181 
-1195 KNIED
+1195 
-1200 NNTGLEAIKQ
+1200 
-1210 IQVRNFE
+1210 
-1217 YRTQDEITDFE
+1217 
-1228 NPASAAVRKEGV
+1228 
-1240 QLGVIAQEIEEILP
+1240 
-1254 DVVNEESTGVKSV
+1254 
-1267 NPDNITWYLVNA
+1267 
-1279 IKEQQAQIEELKKK
+1279 
-1293 IGE
+1293 

>member
-17 AITSN
+17 AVTSA

-27 NITAREIATGA
+27 NITAREIASG
-38 VSTSLL
+38 VISTSLL

-49 TSALVAANSI
+49 TDTLIAANSI
-59 DASEIKTDAVRSL
+59 DASEIKTDAVRGL

-80 ADQIATL
+80 ANHIATL
-87 TGHVLFN
+87 TDHVLFN

-107 LIYHNGTNSYIDD
+107 SIHHDGNHSFITDSGTGNLRIQGTNLALQNAA
-120 IGTGALN
+120 GTKN
-127 IRSNALFLEKP
+127 Y
-138 DGSEVMASF
+138 F
-147 IGDGSVDLYHNNVK
+147 IGSDGGSVSLYHNNI
-161 KFETTSAGA
+161 ERLQTTSAGA

-179 VTGNVTGNLT
+179 VTGDVTGDLT

-196 DDAVTSGKIATGAVL
+196 DAAVTSAKIATGAVL

-218 AVTSSKIADG
+218 AVTSAKIADG
-228 SIGATQL
+228 SIGPVQLAAT
-235 TATSVSAGSYGSASA
+235 AVSAGSYGSGSA
-250 VPIITVDADG
+250 IPVLTIDADG
-260 RLTAASTA
+260 RVTAASTA
-268 TVAGSLTIGAD
+268 ATSSILTVAAD
-279 SGSDDVVTIGTDT
+279 SGSNDTVTVGTDT
-292 LTIAGGG
+292 FTVEGGS

-307 NQVSIA
+307 NKVSIA
-313 LDASPTVTGNLVV
+313 LDASPTVTGNLVI

-335 TTTVNTTNVSVADP
+335 TTTVNTTNISVADP
-349 LTVLSSGETGTPSKD
+349 LAVYSSGETGTPSKD
-364 SGLIVERGTASNTGW
+364 SGIIIERGTAANTGF
-379 IWDESADRWSAVN
+379 IWDESSDRWSAIN
-392 TTEDG
+392 TSEDG

-403 TIASYADIQGANFYG
+403 TITSYADIQGANFYG

-434 DTTISSLAGGNM
+434 DTAISSLGSGNM
-446 LIYDGTNSWDNVVMS
+446 LIYDGTNSWDNVAMS

-716 DTYSSS
+716 NTYNSS

-732 RVAFALSLAPITQNN
+732 RVAFALSLAPITENN

-881 AGTSLASGDSR
+881 AGTSLASGDSH

-897 SYAGESN
+897 ANAGENS
-904 TGFANIAIGYES
+904 TGYGCMAIGS
-916 LKEWGSS
+916 DALKGWGGAS
-923 NYLTAIGYQA
+923 YLTAIGYQA
-933 LGTNNGT
+933 LGTNSGN
-940 DTGTRNVVAIGNYA
+940 DSVTRDVVAIGNYA
-954 MQNLKDYAASPS
+954 MQNLKDWSAVPS
-966 LSGDSVAVGDYAHQG
+966 VGGDSVAIGAYSHQG
-981 TADTEAYRNTAIGF
+981 TADTYAYRNTAVGF
-995 KALKGI
+995 KTLQAVTTGNTNTVLGYQAAANI
-1001 TTGSTCVAVGYQAGM
+1001 TTGSQ
-1016 SNTTSQRTIAIGG
+1016 
-1029 DALKMAT
+1029 
-1036 ANNTGTIAIGYN
+1036 
-1048 ALKNA
+1048 
-1053 TINNSNVAIGMSSQ
+1053 NVAIGGQALYDLETTTSLTAVGFGAMTNTTGGTG
-1067 SSATAGG
+1067 SSAFGDNALWQQTT
-1074 GNVSLGIYSF
+1074 GN
-1084 LGLTVGYQNT
+1084 TNT
-1094 AIGNNSAQHMTTGR
+1094 AIGSNSMGSANVSYGNTAVGQTSLSALTTGR
-1108 NTVALGYLSGQVLTT
+1108 NTVAIGQNSGQVFTT
-1123 GYNNIYVGM
+1123 GFNSIFIGQ

-1144 IVIGSKRDGYNTVD
+1144 IVIGSKRNGYSTVD

-1163 SSTGFIAPG
+1163 SSTGFISPG
-1172 LTGAVYQGN
+1172 DGGVYQGN
-1181 NSASWATTSDRRIK
+1181 NSSSWSTTSDRRIK

-1200 NNTGLEAIKQ
+1200 NTTGLEAIKQ
-1210 IQVRNFE
+1210 IQVKNFE

-1228 NPASAAVRKEGV
+1228 NPASAVVRKEGV

-1293 IGE
+1293 VGE

>member
-7 RPVDTFPAIN
+7 KPTDSFPSQN
-17 AITSN
+17 AITSL

-27 NITAREIATGA
+27 NITAREIA
-38 VSTSLL
+38 S
-44 AANSI
+44 NSI
-49 TSALVAANSI
+49 SANELADNSI
-59 DASEIKTDAVRSL
+59 VSDKIAQNSVDASEIKTDAVRSL

-87 TGHVLFN
+87 TSHVLFN
-94 DNAQIKLGTSQDL
+94 DNAQIKMGTSQDL
-107 LIYHNGTNSYIDD
+107 LIYHDGSNSYVKDA
-120 IGTGALN
+120 GTGSLILN
-127 IRSNALFLEKP
+127 GDAVSISTGA
-138 DGSEVMASF
+138 SETMASF
-147 IGDGSVDLYHNNVK
+147 VENGAVSLYYDNVK

-170 TVTGVLTAT
+170 TVTGTLVAD
-179 VTGNVTGNLT
+179 VTGDVTGDLT

-196 DDAVTSGKIATGAVL
+196 DGAVTAAKIGTGAVL

-218 AVTSSKIADG
+218 AVTSAKIADG

-307 NQVSIA
+307 NQVSVA
-313 LDASPTVTGNLVV
+313 LDASPTVTGNLTV

-364 SGLIVERGTASNTGW
+364 SGLIVERGTSANVGW
-379 IWDESADRWSAVN
+379 IWDESADQFAAVN

-403 TIASYADIQGANFYG
+403 TIASYADIKGANFYG

-427 STLSALT
+427 STLVALT
-434 DTTISSLAGGNM
+434 DTNISSVASGNM
-446 LIYDGTNSWDNVVMS
+446 LIYDGTNSWDNVAMS
-461 GDATLAANGTI
+461 GDATLAANGALTI
-472 TIASQAVET
+472 SSQAVET
-481 GMIASGAITSGLLAA
+481 SMIATGAVTSGQLAA

-548 ITVANIADNAVD
+548 ITVANIADNAID

-578 ITGDQIADDI
+578 ITGDQIADDL

-665 NLMVFIEGVYQNKTD
+665 NLMVFIEGVYQNKND
-680 YVLSGARITFDTA
+680 YVLNGARLTFDTA
-693 PANTRTIVVHH
+693 PANGRTIVVHH

-711 GNTNI
+711 GNTEIN
-716 DTYSSS
+716 TYTSS

-732 RVAFALSLAPITQNN
+732 RVAFALSIAPITENN

-775 PSTSTVEVMIFTQ
+775 PSSSTVEVMIFTQ

-795 DGSVTLAKIAD
+795 NSSVTSAK
-806 QGTDGQVLTST
+806 L
-817 GSGVAWETAGAG
+817 SGVLEMPDVLKVKSYAVASLPTAVAGGVIFVSDETGGA
-829 SSVAFKTFGTNSLM
+829 VLAFGDGTNWRRS
-843 VGDTTTGTIDA
+843 
-854 ADNNTG
+854 
-860 LGVDV
+860 
-865 FASLT
+865 
-870 TGDNNTAIGYK
+870 
-881 AGTSLASGDSR
+881 
-892 NTFVG
+892 
-897 SYAGESN
+897 
-904 TGFANIAIGYES
+904 
-916 LKEWGSS
+916 
-923 NYLTAIGYQA
+923 
-933 LGTNNGT
+933 T
-940 DTGTRNVVAIGNYA
+940 D
-954 MQNLKDYAASPS
+954 
-966 LSGDSVAVGDYAHQG
+966 
-981 TADTEAYRNTAIGF
+981 
-995 KALKGI
+995 
-1001 TTGSTCVAVGYQAGM
+1001 
-1016 SNTTSQRTIAIGG
+1016 RTI
-1029 DALKMAT
+1029 
-1036 ANNTGTIAIGYN
+1036 
-1048 ALKNA
+1048 
-1053 TINNSNVAIGMSSQ
+1053 
-1067 SSATAGG
+1067 
-1074 GNVSLGIYSF
+1074 VS
-1084 LGLTVGYQNT
+1084 
-1094 AIGNNSAQHMTTGR
+1094 
-1108 NTVALGYLSGQVLTT
+1108 
-1123 GYNNIYVGM
+1123 
-1132 DTHASANNVDNE
+1132 
-1144 IVIGSKRDGYNTVD
+1144 
-1158 IVGKG
+1158 
-1163 SSTGFIAPG
+1163 
-1172 LTGAVYQGN
+1172 
-1181 NSASWATTSDRRIK
+1181 
-1195 KNIED
+1195 
-1200 NNTGLEAIKQ
+1200 
-1210 IQVRNFE
+1210 
-1217 YRTQDEITDFE
+1217 
-1228 NPASAAVRKEGV
+1228 
-1240 QLGVIAQEIEEILP
+1240 
-1254 DVVNEESTGVKSV
+1254 
-1267 NPDNITWYLVNA
+1267 
-1279 IKEQQAQIEELKKK
+1279 
-1293 IGE
+1293 

>member
-59 DASEIKTDAVRSL
+59 DASEIKTDAVRSIH
-72 QIQDDAVT
+72 IQDDAVT

-107 LIYHNGTNSYIDD
+107 LIYHDGSHSRIKDT
-120 IGTGALN
+120 GTGNLIVNTQAFRVN
-127 IRSNALFLEKP
+127 GADDAEAMIKANQ
-138 DGSEVMASF
+138 DGAVE
-147 IGDGSVDLYHNNVK
+147 LYYDNVK

-179 VTGNVTGNLT
+179 VTGDVTGDLT

-268 TVAGSLTIGAD
+268 TVAGSLTVGAD

-307 NQVSIA
+307 NQVSVA
-313 LDASPTVTGNLVV
+313 LDASPTVTGNLTV

-349 LTVLSSGETGTPSKD
+349 LAVYSSGETGTPSKD
-364 SGLIVERGTASNTGW
+364 SGIIVERGTASNVGW
-379 IWDESADRWSAVN
+379 IWDESADQFAAVN

-403 TIASYADIQGANFYG
+403 TIASYADIKGANFYG

-434 DTTISSLAGGNM
+434 DTNLSSVASGNM
-446 LIYDGTNSWDNVVMS
+446 LIYDGTNSWDNVAMS
-461 GDATLAANGTI
+461 GDATLAASGALTI
-472 TIASQAVET
+472 SSQAVET
-481 GMIASGAITSGLLAA
+481 GMIATGAVTSGQLAA

-693 PANTRTIVVHH
+693 PANSRTIVVHH

-711 GNTNI
+711 GNTEIN
-716 DTYSSS
+716 TYTSS

-732 RVAFALSLAPITQNN
+732 RVAFALSIAPITENN

-775 PSTSTVEVMIFTQ
+775 PSSSTVEVMIFTQ

-795 DGSVTLAKIAD
+795 NSSVTSAK
-806 QGTDGQVLTST
+806 L
-817 GSGVAWETAGAG
+817 SGVLEMPDVLKVKSYAVASLPTAVAGGVIFVSDETGGA
-829 SSVAFKTFGTNSLM
+829 VLAFGDGTNWRRS
-843 VGDTTTGTIDA
+843 
-854 ADNNTG
+854 
-860 LGVDV
+860 
-865 FASLT
+865 
-870 TGDNNTAIGYK
+870 
-881 AGTSLASGDSR
+881 
-892 NTFVG
+892 
-897 SYAGESN
+897 
-904 TGFANIAIGYES
+904 
-916 LKEWGSS
+916 
-923 NYLTAIGYQA
+923 
-933 LGTNNGT
+933 T
-940 DTGTRNVVAIGNYA
+940 D
-954 MQNLKDYAASPS
+954 
-966 LSGDSVAVGDYAHQG
+966 
-981 TADTEAYRNTAIGF
+981 
-995 KALKGI
+995 
-1001 TTGSTCVAVGYQAGM
+1001 
-1016 SNTTSQRTIAIGG
+1016 RTI
-1029 DALKMAT
+1029 
-1036 ANNTGTIAIGYN
+1036 
-1048 ALKNA
+1048 
-1053 TINNSNVAIGMSSQ
+1053 
-1067 SSATAGG
+1067 
-1074 GNVSLGIYSF
+1074 VS
-1084 LGLTVGYQNT
+1084 
-1094 AIGNNSAQHMTTGR
+1094 
-1108 NTVALGYLSGQVLTT
+1108 
-1123 GYNNIYVGM
+1123 
-1132 DTHASANNVDNE
+1132 
-1144 IVIGSKRDGYNTVD
+1144 
-1158 IVGKG
+1158 
-1163 SSTGFIAPG
+1163 
-1172 LTGAVYQGN
+1172 
-1181 NSASWATTSDRRIK
+1181 
-1195 KNIED
+1195 
-1200 NNTGLEAIKQ
+1200 
-1210 IQVRNFE
+1210 
-1217 YRTQDEITDFE
+1217 
-1228 NPASAAVRKEGV
+1228 
-1240 QLGVIAQEIEEILP
+1240 
-1254 DVVNEESTGVKSV
+1254 
-1267 NPDNITWYLVNA
+1267 
-1279 IKEQQAQIEELKKK
+1279 
-1293 IGE
+1293 

>member
-17 AITSN
+17 AVTSA

-59 DASEIKTDAVRSL
+59 DASEIKTDAVRGL

-80 ADQIATL
+80 ANHIATL
-87 TGHVLFN
+87 TSHVLFN
-94 DNAQIKLGTSQDL
+94 DNASIKLGTSQDL
-107 LIYHNGTNSYIDD
+107 QLYHDGTNSAIQNSTGDLFIYG
-120 IGTGALN
+120 GTNEIRIRAKNDEESLVVSPNGA
-127 IRSNALFLEKP
+127 
-138 DGSEVMASF
+138 
-147 IGDGSVDLYHNNVK
+147 VDLYYDNVK

-196 DDAVTSGKIATGAVL
+196 DDAVTSDKIATGAVL
-211 TSKIADN
+211 TSKIAEN
-218 AVTSSKIADG
+218 AITSSKIADG
-228 SIGATQL
+228 SIGPTQL
-235 TATSVSAGSYGSASA
+235 AATAVSAGSYGSASS

-268 TVAGSLTIGAD
+268 TVAGSLTVGAD
-279 SGSDDVVTIGTDT
+279 SGSNDVVTVGTDT

-307 NQVSIA
+307 NQVSVA
-313 LDASPTVTGNLVV
+313 LDASPTVTGNLTV

-335 TTTVNTTNVSVADP
+335 TTTVNTTNISVADP
-349 LTVLSSGETGTPSKD
+349 LAVYSSGETGTPSKD
-364 SGLIVERGTASNTGW
+364 SGIIVERGTASNVGW
-379 IWDESADRWSAVN
+379 IWDESADQFAAVN

-403 TIASYADIQGANFYG
+403 TIASYADIKGGNFYG

-434 DTTISSLAGGNM
+434 DTNLTSVASGNM
-446 LIYDGTNSWDNVVMS
+446 LIYDGTNSWDNVAMS
-461 GDATLAANGTI
+461 GDATLAANGALTI
-472 TIASQAVET
+472 SSQAVET
-481 GMIASGAITSGLLAA
+481 GMIATGAITSGLLAA

-693 PANTRTIVVHH
+693 PANSRTIVVHH

-716 DTYSSS
+716 DTYNSS

-732 RVAFALSLAPITQNN
+732 RVAFALSLAPITENN

-817 GSGVAWETAGAG
+817 GSGVAWEDASGGGG
-829 SSVAFKTFGTNSLM
+829 SSTLSGGVQVYIHNS
-843 VGDTTTGTIDA
+843 
-854 ADNNTG
+854 
-860 LGVDV
+860 
-865 FASLT
+865 
-870 TGDNNTAIGYK
+870 
-881 AGTSLASGDSR
+881 
-892 NTFVG
+892 
-897 SYAGESN
+897 
-904 TGFANIAIGYES
+904 
-916 LKEWGSS
+916 GSS
-923 NYLTAIGYQA
+923 Q
-933 LGTNNGT
+933 
-940 DTGTRNVVAIGNYA
+940 
-954 MQNLKDYAASPS
+954 
-966 LSGDSVAVGDYAHQG
+966 
-981 TADTEAYRNTAIGF
+981 
-995 KALKGI
+995 
-1001 TTGSTCVAVGYQAGM
+1001 
-1016 SNTTSQRTIAIGG
+1016 
-1029 DALKMAT
+1029 
-1036 ANNTGTIAIGYN
+1036 
-1048 ALKNA
+1048 
-1053 TINNSNVAIGMSSQ
+1053 
-1067 SSATAGG
+1067 
-1074 GNVSLGIYSF
+1074 
-1084 LGLTVGYQNT
+1084 TVT
-1094 AIGNNSAQHMTTGR
+1094 R
-1108 NTVALGYLSGQVLTT
+1108 NTVTKLKFDYLGFGNSDSAFSLSNNNYTVPAAGKYLVLARIESDNFTTAAGGQQILNLYIYKNGSVASG
-1123 GYNNIYVGM
+1123 YSNNIYSRSSDADVIRY
-1132 DTHASANNVDNE
+1132 NVNMHRVEEFAQND
-1144 IVIGSKRDGYNTVD
+1144 VIDLRVNFSNY
-1158 IVGKG
+1158 
-1163 SSTGFIAPG
+1163 
-1172 LTGAVYQGN
+1172 
-1181 NSASWATTSDRRIK
+1181 TT
-1195 KNIED
+1195 
-1200 NNTGLEAIKQ
+1200 T
-1210 IQVRNFE
+1210 
-1217 YRTQDEITDFE
+1217 
-1228 NPASAAVRKEGV
+1228 
-1240 QLGVIAQEIEEILP
+1240 
-1254 DVVNEESTGVKSV
+1254 
-1267 NPDNITWYLVNA
+1267 DNIP
-1279 IKEQQAQIEELKKK
+1279 IKGNGQYTKNCYVYIVRIE
-1293 IGE
+1293 

>member
-17 AITSN
+17 AVTSA

-27 NITAREIATGA
+27 NITAREIASG
-38 VSTSLL
+38 VISTSLL

-49 TSALVAANSI
+49 TDTLIAANSI
-59 DASEIKTDAVRSL
+59 DASEIKTDAVRGL

-80 ADQIATL
+80 ANHIATL
-87 TGHVLFN
+87 TDHVLFN

-107 LIYHNGTNSYIDD
+107 KIYHDASNSYIEDT
-120 IGTGALN
+120 GTGNLN
-127 IRSNALFLEKP
+127 LKTNSAVSLLA
-138 DGSEVMASF
+138 GSEIMILATAN
-147 IGDGSVDLYHNNVK
+147 GSVDLYHNNVK

-179 VTGNVTGNLT
+179 VTGDVTGDLT

-196 DDAVTSGKIATGAVL
+196 DAAVTSAKIATGAVL
-211 TSKIADN
+211 TSKIAEN
-218 AVTSSKIADG
+218 AITSSKIADG
-228 SIGATQL
+228 SIGPTQL
-235 TATSVSAGSYGSASA
+235 AATAVSAGSYGSASS

-268 TVAGSLTIGAD
+268 TVAGSLTVGAD
-279 SGSDDVVTIGTDT
+279 SGSNDVVTIGTDT

-335 TTTVNTTNVSVADP
+335 TTTVNTTNISVADP
-349 LTVLSSGETGTPSKD
+349 LAVYSSGETGTPSKD
-364 SGLIVERGTASNTGW
+364 SGIIVERGTASNVGW
-379 IWDESADRWSAVN
+379 IWDESADQFAAVN

-403 TIASYADIQGANFYG
+403 TIASYADIKGGNFYG

-434 DTTISSLAGGNM
+434 DTSLTSVASGNM
-446 LIYDGTNSWDNVVMS
+446 LIYDGTNSWDNVAMS

-481 GMIASGAITSGLLAA
+481 GMIAAGAINSGLLAA

-732 RVAFALSLAPITQNN
+732 RVAFALSLAPITENN

-817 GSGVAWETAGAG
+817 GSGVAWEDASGGGG

-881 AGTSLASGDSR
+881 AGTSLASSDSH

-897 SYAGESN
+897 ANAGENS
-904 TGFANIAIGYES
+904 TGYGCMAIGSEA
-916 LKEWGSS
+916 LKGWGGA
-923 NYLTAIGYQA
+923 NYMTAIGYQA

-954 MQNLKDYAASPS
+954 MQNLKDWSVVPS
-966 LSGDSVAVGDYAHQG
+966 FGGDSVAVGDYAHQG
-981 TADTEAYRNTAIGF
+981 TSDTYAYRNTTVGF
-995 KALKGI
+995 KSLQSI
-1001 TTGSTCVAVGYQAGM
+1001 TTGNSNCMLGYHTGQSFTTGSQNVAMGAFALEDCET
-1016 SNTTSQRTIAIGG
+1016 TTSLT
-1029 DALKMAT
+1029 
-1036 ANNTGTIAIGYN
+1036 AIGYN
-1048 ALKNA
+1048 AMGN
-1053 TINNSNVAIGMSSQ
+1053 TTGGSG
-1067 SSATAGG
+1067 SAAYGAYALGAQTT
-1074 GNVSLGIYSF
+1074 GN
-1084 LGLTVGYQNT
+1084 TNT
-1094 AIGNNSAQHMTTGR
+1094 AIGSSSMSAATVSYANTAVGNTSLSALTTGR
-1108 NTVALGYLSGQVLTT
+1108 NTVSIGQNSGQVLTT
-1123 GYNNIYVGM
+1123 GFNNIYVGM

-1144 IVIGSKRDGYNTVD
+1144 IVIGSKRDGYGTVD

-1163 SSTGFIAPG
+1163 SSTGFISPG
-1172 LTGAVYQGN
+1172 TGAVYQGN

-1228 NPASAAVRKEGV
+1228 NPASAAVRKEGI
-1240 QLGVIAQEIEEILP
+1240 QLGVIAQEIEQILP

-1293 IGE
+1293 VGE

>member
-7 RPVDTFPAIN
+7 KPTDSFPSQN
-17 AITSN
+17 AITSL

-27 NITAREIATGA
+27 NITAREIA
-38 VSTSLL
+38 S
-44 AANSI
+44 NSI
-49 TSALVAANSI
+49 SANELADNSI
-59 DASEIKTDAVRSL
+59 VSDKIAQNSVDASEIKTDAVRSL

-107 LIYHNGTNSYIDD
+107 LLYHDATNSYVKNNTGILNIASDSLTLERANGTENYLTAFANGSVYLYHNGS
-120 IGTGALN
+120 A
-127 IRSNALFLEKP
+127 
-138 DGSEVMASF
+138 
-147 IGDGSVDLYHNNVK
+147 
-161 KFETTSAGA
+161 KFETTSTGA
-170 TVTGVLTAT
+170 TVTGTLVAD
-179 VTGNVTGNLT
+179 VTGDVTGDLT

-196 DDAVTSGKIATGAVL
+196 DGAVTATKIGTGAVL

-218 AVTSSKIADG
+218 AITSAKIADG

-235 TATSVSAGSYGSASA
+235 TATSVTAGSYGSASA

-307 NQVSIA
+307 NQVSVA
-313 LDASPTVTGNLVV
+313 LDASPTVTGNLTV

-364 SGLIVERGTASNTGW
+364 SGLIVERGTASNVGW
-379 IWDESADRWSAVN
+379 IWDESTDRWSAIN

-403 TIASYADIQGANFYG
+403 TIASYADIHGGNFYG

-427 STLSALT
+427 STLVALT
-434 DTTISSLAGGNM
+434 DTNISSVASGNM
-446 LIYDGTNSWDNVVMS
+446 LIYDGSNSWDNVAMS
-461 GDATLAANGTI
+461 GDATLAANGALTI
-472 TIASQAVET
+472 SSQAVEQS
-481 GMIASGAITSGLLAA
+481 MIATGAVGSGQLAA

-512 HLADDAVGAD
+512 HLANDAVGAD

-548 ITVANIADNAVD
+548 ITVANIADNAID
-560 ATKIASNSI
+560 STKIASNSI

-578 ITGDQIADDI
+578 ITGDQIADDL

-680 YVLSGARITFDTA
+680 YVLNGARLTFDTA
-693 PANTRTIVVHH
+693 PANSRTIVVHH

-711 GNTNI
+711 GNTEIN
-716 DTYSSS
+716 TYTSS

-732 RVAFALSLAPITQNN
+732 RVAFALSIAPITENN

-775 PSTSTVEVMIFTQ
+775 PSSSTVEVMIFTQ

-795 DGSVTLAKIAD
+795 NSSVTSAK
-806 QGTDGQVLTST
+806 L
-817 GSGVAWETAGAG
+817 SGVLEMPDVLKVKSYAVASLPTAVAGGVIFVSDETGGA
-829 SSVAFKTFGTNSLM
+829 VLAFGDGTNWRRS
-843 VGDTTTGTIDA
+843 
-854 ADNNTG
+854 
-860 LGVDV
+860 
-865 FASLT
+865 
-870 TGDNNTAIGYK
+870 
-881 AGTSLASGDSR
+881 
-892 NTFVG
+892 
-897 SYAGESN
+897 
-904 TGFANIAIGYES
+904 
-916 LKEWGSS
+916 
-923 NYLTAIGYQA
+923 
-933 LGTNNGT
+933 T
-940 DTGTRNVVAIGNYA
+940 D
-954 MQNLKDYAASPS
+954 
-966 LSGDSVAVGDYAHQG
+966 
-981 TADTEAYRNTAIGF
+981 
-995 KALKGI
+995 
-1001 TTGSTCVAVGYQAGM
+1001 
-1016 SNTTSQRTIAIGG
+1016 RTI
-1029 DALKMAT
+1029 
-1036 ANNTGTIAIGYN
+1036 
-1048 ALKNA
+1048 
-1053 TINNSNVAIGMSSQ
+1053 
-1067 SSATAGG
+1067 
-1074 GNVSLGIYSF
+1074 VS
-1084 LGLTVGYQNT
+1084 
-1094 AIGNNSAQHMTTGR
+1094 
-1108 NTVALGYLSGQVLTT
+1108 
-1123 GYNNIYVGM
+1123 
-1132 DTHASANNVDNE
+1132 
-1144 IVIGSKRDGYNTVD
+1144 
-1158 IVGKG
+1158 
-1163 SSTGFIAPG
+1163 
-1172 LTGAVYQGN
+1172 
-1181 NSASWATTSDRRIK
+1181 
-1195 KNIED
+1195 
-1200 NNTGLEAIKQ
+1200 
-1210 IQVRNFE
+1210 
-1217 YRTQDEITDFE
+1217 
-1228 NPASAAVRKEGV
+1228 
-1240 QLGVIAQEIEEILP
+1240 
-1254 DVVNEESTGVKSV
+1254 
-1267 NPDNITWYLVNA
+1267 
-1279 IKEQQAQIEELKKK
+1279 
-1293 IGE
+1293 

>member
-107 LIYHNGTNSYIDD
+107 LIYHDGSTSYILDD
-120 IGTGALN
+120 GVGDLQL
-127 IRSNALFLEKP
+127 RSNNRIVIAKSPFEYMADFNA
-138 DGSEVMASF
+138 DGAVS
-147 IGDGSVDLYHNNVK
+147 LYYDNVK

-179 VTGNVTGNLT
+179 VTGDVTGDLT

-307 NQVSIA
+307 NQVSVA
-313 LDASPTVTGNLVV
+313 LDASPTVTGNLTV

-364 SGLIVERGTASNTGW
+364 SGLIVERGTASNVGW
-379 IWDESADRWSAVN
+379 IWDESADQFAAVN

-403 TIASYADIQGANFYG
+403 TIASYADIKGANFYG

-427 STLSALT
+427 STLVALT
-434 DTTISSLAGGNM
+434 DTSISSVASGNM
-446 LIYDGTNSWDNVVMS
+446 LIYDGTNSWDNVAMS
-461 GDATLAANGTI
+461 GDATLAANGALTI
-472 TIASQAVET
+472 SSQAVET
-481 GMIASGAITSGLLAA
+481 GMIATGAVTSGQLAA

-512 HLADDAVGAD
+512 HLANDAVGAD

-680 YVLSGARITFDTA
+680 YVLNGARLTFDTA
-693 PANTRTIVVHH
+693 PANNRTIVVHH

-711 GNTNI
+711 GNTEIN
-716 DTYSSS
+716 TYTSS

-732 RVAFALSLAPITQNN
+732 RVAFALSIAPITENN

-775 PSTSTVEVMIFTQ
+775 PSSSTVEVMIFTQ

-795 DGSVTLAKIAD
+795 NSSVTSAK
-806 QGTDGQVLTST
+806 L
-817 GSGVAWETAGAG
+817 SGVLEMPDVLKVKSYAVASLPTAVAGGVIFVSDETGGA
-829 SSVAFKTFGTNSLM
+829 VLAFGDGTNWRRS
-843 VGDTTTGTIDA
+843 
-854 ADNNTG
+854 
-860 LGVDV
+860 
-865 FASLT
+865 
-870 TGDNNTAIGYK
+870 
-881 AGTSLASGDSR
+881 
-892 NTFVG
+892 
-897 SYAGESN
+897 
-904 TGFANIAIGYES
+904 
-916 LKEWGSS
+916 
-923 NYLTAIGYQA
+923 
-933 LGTNNGT
+933 T
-940 DTGTRNVVAIGNYA
+940 D
-954 MQNLKDYAASPS
+954 
-966 LSGDSVAVGDYAHQG
+966 
-981 TADTEAYRNTAIGF
+981 
-995 KALKGI
+995 
-1001 TTGSTCVAVGYQAGM
+1001 
-1016 SNTTSQRTIAIGG
+1016 RTI
-1029 DALKMAT
+1029 
-1036 ANNTGTIAIGYN
+1036 
-1048 ALKNA
+1048 
-1053 TINNSNVAIGMSSQ
+1053 
-1067 SSATAGG
+1067 
-1074 GNVSLGIYSF
+1074 VS
-1084 LGLTVGYQNT
+1084 
-1094 AIGNNSAQHMTTGR
+1094 
-1108 NTVALGYLSGQVLTT
+1108 
-1123 GYNNIYVGM
+1123 
-1132 DTHASANNVDNE
+1132 
-1144 IVIGSKRDGYNTVD
+1144 
-1158 IVGKG
+1158 
-1163 SSTGFIAPG
+1163 
-1172 LTGAVYQGN
+1172 
-1181 NSASWATTSDRRIK
+1181 
-1195 KNIED
+1195 
-1200 NNTGLEAIKQ
+1200 
-1210 IQVRNFE
+1210 
-1217 YRTQDEITDFE
+1217 
-1228 NPASAAVRKEGV
+1228 
-1240 QLGVIAQEIEEILP
+1240 
-1254 DVVNEESTGVKSV
+1254 
-1267 NPDNITWYLVNA
+1267 
-1279 IKEQQAQIEELKKK
+1279 
-1293 IGE
+1293 

>member
-7 RPVDTFPAIN
+7 RPIDTFPAIN
-17 AITSN
+17 GITSA

-27 NITAREIATGA
+27 NITAREIASGA
-38 VSTSLL
+38 VTSASL

-49 TSALVAANSI
+49 THTLIAANSV
-59 DASEIKTDAVRSL
+59 DASEIKTDAVRSIH
-72 QIQDDAVT
+72 IQDDAVN
-80 ADQIATL
+80 ADQIGTL

-94 DNAQIKLGTSQDL
+94 DNTQIKLGTSQDL
-107 LIYHNGTNSYIDD
+107 LIYHDASNSYVEDTGTGNLNLKTNS
-120 IGTGALN
+120 AVSLL
-127 IRSNALFLEKP
+127 A
-138 DGSEVMASF
+138 GSEVMVLATAN
-147 IGDGSVDLYHNNVK
+147 GSVDLYHNNVK
-161 KFETTSAGA
+161 KFETTAAGA

-189 GTASAVA
+189 GTASAIA
-196 DDAVTSGKIATGAVL
+196 DDSVSSAKIATGAVL

-279 SGSDDVVTIGTDT
+279 AGSDDVVTIGTDT

-349 LTVLSSGETGTPSKD
+349 LTVLSSGESGTPSKD
-364 SGLIVERGTASNTGW
+364 SGLIVERGTAANTGF
-379 IWDESADRWSAVN
+379 IWDESSDRWSAIN
-392 TTEDG
+392 TSEDG

-461 GDATLAANGTI
+461 GDATLAASGALTI
-472 TIASQAVET
+472 SSQAVET
-481 GMIASGAITSGLLAA
+481 GMIAAGAITSGLLAA

-578 ITGDQIADDI
+578 ITGDQIADNI
-588 VLSGTGSLRV
+588 VLSGTGTLRL

-653 YVDLSQIPNSED
+653 YIDLSQIPNSED

-716 DTYSSS
+716 DTYNSS

-732 RVAFALSLAPITQNN
+732 RVAFALSLAPITENN

-775 PSTSTVEVMIFTQ
+775 PSSSTVEVMIFTQ

-795 DGSVTLAKIAD
+795 NSSVTSAK
-806 QGTDGQVLTST
+806 L
-817 GSGVAWETAGAG
+817 SGVLEMPDVLKVKSYAVASLPTAVAGGVIFVSDETGGA
-829 SSVAFKTFGTNSLM
+829 VLAFGDGTNWRRS
-843 VGDTTTGTIDA
+843 
-854 ADNNTG
+854 
-860 LGVDV
+860 
-865 FASLT
+865 
-870 TGDNNTAIGYK
+870 
-881 AGTSLASGDSR
+881 
-892 NTFVG
+892 
-897 SYAGESN
+897 
-904 TGFANIAIGYES
+904 
-916 LKEWGSS
+916 
-923 NYLTAIGYQA
+923 
-933 LGTNNGT
+933 T
-940 DTGTRNVVAIGNYA
+940 D
-954 MQNLKDYAASPS
+954 
-966 LSGDSVAVGDYAHQG
+966 
-981 TADTEAYRNTAIGF
+981 
-995 KALKGI
+995 
-1001 TTGSTCVAVGYQAGM
+1001 
-1016 SNTTSQRTIAIGG
+1016 RTI
-1029 DALKMAT
+1029 
-1036 ANNTGTIAIGYN
+1036 
-1048 ALKNA
+1048 
-1053 TINNSNVAIGMSSQ
+1053 
-1067 SSATAGG
+1067 
-1074 GNVSLGIYSF
+1074 VS
-1084 LGLTVGYQNT
+1084 
-1094 AIGNNSAQHMTTGR
+1094 
-1108 NTVALGYLSGQVLTT
+1108 
-1123 GYNNIYVGM
+1123 
-1132 DTHASANNVDNE
+1132 
-1144 IVIGSKRDGYNTVD
+1144 
-1158 IVGKG
+1158 
-1163 SSTGFIAPG
+1163 
-1172 LTGAVYQGN
+1172 
-1181 NSASWATTSDRRIK
+1181 
-1195 KNIED
+1195 
-1200 NNTGLEAIKQ
+1200 
-1210 IQVRNFE
+1210 
-1217 YRTQDEITDFE
+1217 
-1228 NPASAAVRKEGV
+1228 
-1240 QLGVIAQEIEEILP
+1240 
-1254 DVVNEESTGVKSV
+1254 
-1267 NPDNITWYLVNA
+1267 
-1279 IKEQQAQIEELKKK
+1279 
-1293 IGE
+1293 

>member
-17 AITSN
+17 AVTSA

-27 NITAREIATGA
+27 NITAREIASGA
-38 VSTSLL
+38 ISTSLL

-49 TSALVAANSI
+49 TDTLIAANSI
-59 DASEIKTDAVRSL
+59 DASEIKTDAVRGL

-80 ADQIATL
+80 ANHIATL
-87 TGHVLFN
+87 TDHVLFN

-107 LIYHNGTNSYIDD
+107 QLYHDGSNSYIKDS
-120 IGTGALN
+120 GTGSLILSGNTVSVIGA
-127 IRSNALFLEKP
+127 
-138 DGSEVMASF
+138 SETMASF
-147 IGDGSVDLYHNNVK
+147 VENGAVDLYHNNVK

-179 VTGNVTGNLT
+179 VTGDVTGDLT

-196 DDAVTSGKIATGAVL
+196 DAAVTSGKIATGAVL
-211 TSKIADN
+211 TSKIAEN
-218 AVTSSKIADG
+218 AITSSKIADG
-228 SIGATQL
+228 SIGPTQL
-235 TATSVSAGSYGSASA
+235 AATAVSAGSYGSASS

-307 NQVSIA
+307 NQVSVA
-313 LDASPTVTGNLVV
+313 LDASPTVTGNLTV

-349 LTVLSSGETGTPSKD
+349 LAVYSSGETGTPSKD
-364 SGLIVERGTASNTGW
+364 SGIIVERGTASNVGW
-379 IWDESADRWSAVN
+379 IWDESADQFAAVN

-403 TIASYADIQGANFYG
+403 TIASYADIKGANFYG

-434 DTTISSLAGGNM
+434 DTSLSSVASGNM
-446 LIYDGTNSWDNVVMS
+446 LIYDGTNSWDNVAMS
-461 GDATLAANGTI
+461 GDATLAANGALTI
-472 TIASQAVET
+472 SSQAVET
-481 GMIASGAITSGLLAA
+481 GMIATGAVTSGQLAA

-512 HLADDAVGAD
+512 HLANDAVGAD

-680 YVLSGARITFDTA
+680 YVLNGARITFDTA

-711 GNTNI
+711 GNTEIN
-716 DTYSSS
+716 TYTSS

-732 RVAFALSLAPITQNN
+732 RVAFALSIAPITENN

-775 PSTSTVEVMIFTQ
+775 PSSSTVEVMIFTQ

-795 DGSVTLAKIAD
+795 NSSVTSAK
-806 QGTDGQVLTST
+806 L
-817 GSGVAWETAGAG
+817 SGVLEMPDVLKVKSYAVASLPTAVAGGVIFVSDETGGA
-829 SSVAFKTFGTNSLM
+829 VLAFGDGTNWRRS
-843 VGDTTTGTIDA
+843 
-854 ADNNTG
+854 
-860 LGVDV
+860 
-865 FASLT
+865 
-870 TGDNNTAIGYK
+870 
-881 AGTSLASGDSR
+881 
-892 NTFVG
+892 
-897 SYAGESN
+897 
-904 TGFANIAIGYES
+904 
-916 LKEWGSS
+916 
-923 NYLTAIGYQA
+923 
-933 LGTNNGT
+933 T
-940 DTGTRNVVAIGNYA
+940 D
-954 MQNLKDYAASPS
+954 
-966 LSGDSVAVGDYAHQG
+966 
-981 TADTEAYRNTAIGF
+981 
-995 KALKGI
+995 
-1001 TTGSTCVAVGYQAGM
+1001 
-1016 SNTTSQRTIAIGG
+1016 RTI
-1029 DALKMAT
+1029 
-1036 ANNTGTIAIGYN
+1036 
-1048 ALKNA
+1048 
-1053 TINNSNVAIGMSSQ
+1053 
-1067 SSATAGG
+1067 
-1074 GNVSLGIYSF
+1074 VS
-1084 LGLTVGYQNT
+1084 
-1094 AIGNNSAQHMTTGR
+1094 
-1108 NTVALGYLSGQVLTT
+1108 
-1123 GYNNIYVGM
+1123 
-1132 DTHASANNVDNE
+1132 
-1144 IVIGSKRDGYNTVD
+1144 
-1158 IVGKG
+1158 
-1163 SSTGFIAPG
+1163 
-1172 LTGAVYQGN
+1172 
-1181 NSASWATTSDRRIK
+1181 
-1195 KNIED
+1195 
-1200 NNTGLEAIKQ
+1200 
-1210 IQVRNFE
+1210 
-1217 YRTQDEITDFE
+1217 
-1228 NPASAAVRKEGV
+1228 
-1240 QLGVIAQEIEEILP
+1240 
-1254 DVVNEESTGVKSV
+1254 
-1267 NPDNITWYLVNA
+1267 
-1279 IKEQQAQIEELKKK
+1279 
-1293 IGE
+1293 